1 MPCARPS
8 AAAREESVSDDDPW
22 VSLATAPDQIS
33 AEMLIEAL
41 RDAGIPA
48 RISPGDVQSFLGLSN
63 RPCRVLVDRSRL
75 ADAEQIRRDAGIW
88 PE

>member
-1 MPCARPS
+1 MSR
-8 AAAREESVSDDDPW
+8 DDRW
-22 VSLATAPDQIS
+22 VNLTTAPDQIS
-33 AEMLIEAL
+33 AEMLIETL

-63 RPCRVLVDRSRL
+63 RPCRVLVDRSRQ
-75 ADAEQIRRDAGIW
+75 ADAERILRDAGFW